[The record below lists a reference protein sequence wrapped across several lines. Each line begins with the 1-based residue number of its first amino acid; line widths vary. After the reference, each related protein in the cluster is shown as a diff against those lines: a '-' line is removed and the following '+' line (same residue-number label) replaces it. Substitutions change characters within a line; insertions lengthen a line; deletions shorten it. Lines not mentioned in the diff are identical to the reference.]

1 MEGATNLWWWGS
13 SWSSYWRLLFSHSVV
28 SHSLWPHGLQ
38 HARLL
43 CPSLSPGVCSNSCP
57 LSWWCHPIISSSV
70 IPFSSCLQSFPAPGS
85 FPVSSLLVLG
95 GQSIGYSASVHSV
108 SVHNWFSVGL
118 THLISLQSKGLSG
131 TFSSTEVWRHRFFG
145 TKPFLL
151 PSSHILTST
160 SFVHSDAS

>member
-1 MEGATNLWWWGS
+1 MEGATDLWWWGS
-13 SWSSYWRLLFSHSVV
+13 SWSSYWRLLFSRSVV

-85 FPVSSLLVLG
+85 SPVSSRLVLD

-118 THLISLQSKGLSG
+118 THLIQSKGLSG
-131 TFSSTEVWRHRFFG
+131 TFSSTEVWLHWFFG

-151 PSSHILTST
+151 PSSHILTSA